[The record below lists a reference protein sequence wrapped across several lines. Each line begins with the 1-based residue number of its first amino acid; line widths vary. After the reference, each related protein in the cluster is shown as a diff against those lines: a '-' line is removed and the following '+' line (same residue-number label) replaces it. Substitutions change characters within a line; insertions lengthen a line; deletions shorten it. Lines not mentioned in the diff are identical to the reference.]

1 MRDFEEILSAL
12 ESSRAKYLIV
22 GGHAVMYYT
31 EPRFTKDLD
40 VFIEASKENA
50 AKVFDALR
58 DFGAPLAGLSPADF
72 ESPGY
77 FYQMG
82 RPPVRIDIL
91 TSIDGVTFADAWA
104 GRTRAVFGT
113 VEVNL
118 IGRAELIQNKR
129 ACGRHI
135 DLHDAEQLEGS

>member
-40 VFIEASKENA
+40 VFVEASEENA
-50 AKVFDALR
+50 IKVFDALR
-58 DFGAPLAGLSPADF
+58 SFGAPLSGLTPKDF
-72 ESPGY
+72 EEPGY

-91 TSIDGVTFADAWA
+91 TSIDGVSFDEAWH
-104 GRTRAVFGT
+104 GRARVNFGT
-113 VEVNL
+113 VEINL
-118 IGRAELIQNKR
+118 ISRADLIRNKR

-135 DLHDAEQLEGS
+135 DLHDADMLERG